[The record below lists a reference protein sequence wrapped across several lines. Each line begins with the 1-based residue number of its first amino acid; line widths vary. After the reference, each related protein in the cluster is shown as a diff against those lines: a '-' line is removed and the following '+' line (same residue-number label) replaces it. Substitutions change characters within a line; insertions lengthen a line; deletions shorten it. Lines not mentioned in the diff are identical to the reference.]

1 VGREEEIQMR
11 KALIDTTATT
21 TTQSSTGAWLDLDAI
36 ATVEIT
42 SEDPHFPIEH
52 ALGAPPTAG
61 WRAAAK
67 GPQFI
72 RLNFDHPTAIHRI
85 HLHFADLAAE
95 RSQEFAIYARSG
107 DGEMRE
113 LRRQQFTF
121 SPGGSSEEIED
132 YTVDLPAVATLELRI
147 DPDRAHDPTHSQ
159 HYAVLK
165 SLRLA

>member
-1 VGREEEIQMR
+1 MR
-11 KALIDTTATT
+11 KSLIDTASPAASQTPA
-21 TTQSSTGAWLDLDAI
+21 SSHDSWLDLDTI

-52 ALGAPPTAG
+52 ALGSVPSSG

-72 RLNFDHPTAIHRI
+72 RLNFDQPTAIRHI

-107 DGEMRE
+107 DAEIRE
-113 LRRQQFTF
+113 VLRQQFTF
-121 SPGGSSEEIED
+121 SPRGSSEEIED
-132 YTVDLPAVATLELRI
+132 YTVDLPAVTSLELRI

-159 HYAVLK
+159 HFASLQ
-165 SLRLA
+165 SLRIA